1 MPWTHIVIRLDQ
13 KSHSQHRLDSTRLV
27 LSSCSISGLNGRCSQ
42 PNGLHM
48 DTAILSNE
56 ISWRFHRTYQMNRNY
71 NAISKSHYRSPL
83 KLLRS
88 NQNQRRFLNRALNTF
103 LRNLFYPAFCFWG
116 NPFACQTPLAAA
128 QWNWVGRVAQKETVN
143 WWMISPHEKTSNQ
156 KFSDSGSL
164 AYMFDVGLSHPAPD
178 GRLATPTLPIPLVS
192 LSQNVQQIS
201 AVDSIVNIIR
211 THPTNRYRCW
221 VVIDLWGCGV
231 KHQ

>member
-1 MPWTHIVIRLDQ
+1 MAFTWTQ
-13 KSHSQHRLDSTRLV
+13 GFSKATQ
-27 LSSCSISGLNGRCSQ
+27 
-42 PNGLHM
+42 
-48 DTAILSNE
+48 AILSNE
-56 ISWRFHRTYQMNRNY
+56 ISWRFHRTYRINRKY
-71 NAISKSHYRSPL
+71 NIICKSHYRSPL

-103 LRNLFYPAFCFWG
+103 LRNPCYPAFCFWG

-143 WWMISPHEKTSNQ
+143 WMISPHEKTSNQ

-164 AYMFDVGLSHPAPD
+164 AYMSDVGLSHPAPD
-178 GRLATPTLPIPLVS
+178 GRLATPTLLIPLVS

-201 AVDSIVNIIR
+201 AVDSIVNRIR

-221 VVIDLWGCGV
+221 VVIGLWGCGV